1 LFRDCQNQ
9 NLTVMAVRISQI
21 KTDGILSVLIQLFV
35 IMSPASALASLQ
47 AQQLT
52 QAEFS
57 KELRAAYN
65 TNDDKLAASLIKD
78 HRLFV
83 KAFVNDLST
92 ESIREELKGNNVE
105 SGQARIIAEK
115 TAATFENTFGER
127 SLTVGVNYL
136 KLWSK
141 EQKRKK
147 LVADSLYVL
156 GTSIRGNAA
165 DRERAIEIHQRALD
179 LYKEIGDERG
189 EAEVLGGLGLICT
202 FKNDYQT
209 ALSYYNEALIKREKV
224 DDRLLIGNT
233 VNSMGSIYYG
243 IIKDYR
249 IALPY
254 FDRAEAIR
262 TELGDSLNLGR
273 TILLKASTLDNL
285 GQFEPSLEYYTRAC
299 ELNKVSGDQSR
310 VAESLLKAGTV
321 LNYLGKY
328 PEALESLDKALE
340 INKAINKSS
349 GISEALNQTG
359 YVYLKLGD
367 LNKALDKFNEA
378 IKITKDQND
387 KWGLAGVYNNL
398 GIMLQNAG
406 RFEKALEYY
415 TNALNIYEEL
425 GDQGSV
431 LILIGNIGTINFDLK
446 DYAKAEEYHLKGL
459 RLSRDLNSKDQE
471 VTNLLNLANNQIY
484 LGKFDEAMSNY
495 NTGLIIAHSLN
506 SPDLIWKITAGI
518 AETWER
524 KGNYEKAVELNDTV
538 LKIIEGMRN
547 TLQSDEQKS
556 SFMASE
562 RYVFEDVINLL
573 SVLHEKDGTKGYDKL
588 AFQYSERSKSRAFL
602 DLLAE
607 SLANVKGGENN
618 ELLNKQDELL
628 TGLTEAKQLLEQE
641 SKAEQPDQQKI
652 NGIKEKIKITEEEL
666 NKLHQQIRVTN
677 PRYADL
683 HYPQPVSLEEVKA
696 LCPDK
701 NTVILEY
708 SVGDSSSCLWVITQ
722 SAHKLFRLP
731 DRKTLQDQVEPFRF
745 ALSNPDQTNI
755 EFITRGGYTLYKQLL
770 EPAGPYL
777 TKKSKLVIIPD
788 GILNYLPFEVLLT
801 DNKGI
806 GAGNSFSGLPY
817 LVKKYPV
824 SYGQSASVLKSLLS
838 GQKEVRLSDPGNKK
852 LVAFGDPVYQNSND
866 TSQTSLETYKRLD
879 NSGKEIENIASFFKK
894 GNADTYLRND
904 ATEENVKRDDELK
917 KFNYVHFATHGFIDE
932 TKPDFS
938 SLVLTQDKNSE
949 EDGFLQAT
957 EIFNLKLNAD
967 LVVLS
972 ACQTGLGKLVRGE
985 GMVGLTRAFMYAGS
999 PTVMVSLW
1007 SVSDASTAT
1016 LMGEFY
1022 RNLVKEKL
1030 DKTDALRKAQLFMLG
1045 NEKFAHPF
1053 YWAPFVLIGDWR

>member
-1 LFRDCQNQ
+1 MAIRI
-9 NLTVMAVRISQI
+9 NLMKPYRMIFILLGFLCIISS
-21 KTDGILSVLIQLFV
+21 TPGI
-35 IMSPASALASLQ
+35 ASQQS
-47 AQQLT
+47 QQLT
-52 QAEFS
+52 QDEFS
-57 KELRAAYN
+57 KELSKAYIQ
-65 TNDDKLAASLIKD
+65 NDDQLIISLISD

-83 KAFVNDLST
+83 KPFINGLISESISKELNGKTT
-92 ESIREELKGNNVE
+92 ESKQTLEM
-105 SGQARIIAEK
+105 AEK
-115 TAATFENTFGER
+115 AAASFENIFGEK
-127 SLTVGVNYL
+127 SLTIAVNYL
-136 KLWSK
+136 KTWSK
-141 EQKRKK
+141 EQKGKK
-147 LVADSLYVL
+147 MVADSLYAL
-156 GTSIRGNAA
+156 GTSIRGNAQ
-165 DRERAIEIHQRALD
+165 DRERAIEIHQQALD

-209 ALSYYNEALIKREKV
+209 ALAYYREALIKREKV

-243 IIKDYR
+243 IIRDYR
-249 IALPY
+249 IALPF

-285 GQFEPSLEYYTRAC
+285 GQFEPALEYYKRAF
-299 ELNKVSGDQSR
+299 ELNQISGDQAR

-321 LNYLGKY
+321 LNNLGKY

-398 GIMLQNAG
+398 GIMLQNAS

-415 TNALNIYEEL
+415 NNALNIYEEL
-425 GDQGSV
+425 GDQV
-431 LILIGNIGTINFDLK
+431 MELFLLGNIGTLNFDLK

-459 RLSRDLNSKDQE
+459 KISRELNEKNQE
-471 VTNLLNLANNQIY
+471 ASNLLNLANNQVF

-495 NTGLIIAHSLN
+495 NTGLKIAQSLN
-506 SPDLIWKITAGI
+506 SPDLIWKMTAGM

-573 SVLHEKDGTKGYDKL
+573 SMLHEKDRTKGYDKL
-588 AFQYSERSKSRAFL
+588 AFQYTEQSKSRAFL

-607 SLANVKGGENN
+607 SLANVKEGENN
-618 ELLNKQDELL
+618 ELLNKQDEIL
-628 TGLTEAKQLLEQE
+628 TGLTQTKQLLEQE

-666 NKLHQQIRVTN
+666 NKLQQEIRKTN

-683 HYPQPVSLEEVKA
+683 HYSQPVSLEEVKA

-731 DRKTLQDQVEPFRF
+731 DRKTLQEQVELFRF

-755 EFITRGGYTLYKQLL
+755 EYITRGGYSLCKQLL
-770 EPAGPYL
+770 EPAEPYL

-806 GAGNSFSGLPY
+806 GTGTSLSGLPY

-838 GQKEVRLSDPGNKK
+838 DQKESKQSDPDNKK
-852 LVAFGDPVYQNSND
+852 LIAFGDPVYENSND
-866 TSQTSLETYKRLD
+866 TSQTSIKTYKRLEY
-879 NSGKEIENIASFFKK
+879 SGKEVENIASFFKK
-894 GNADTYLRND
+894 GNADIYLRKD
-904 ATEENVKRDDELK
+904 ATEENVKREGELK
-917 KFNYVHFATHGFIDE
+917 KFDYVHFATHGFIDE
-932 TKPDFS
+932 KKPDFS
-938 SLVLTQDKNSE
+938 SLVLTQDNNSE

-972 ACQTGLGKLVRGE
+972 ACQTGMGKLVRGE
-985 GMVGLTRAFMYAGS
+985 GIVGLTRAFMYAGS
-999 PTVMVSLW
+999 PAVIVSLW

-1030 DKTDALRKAQLFMLG
+1030 SKTDALRKAQLFMLRDA
-1045 NEKFAHPF
+1045 KFAHPF
-1053 YWAPFVLIGDWR
+1053 FWAPFVLFGDWR